1 MRSFIV
7 MGMFLAAG
15 FAEAGWNDYEE
26 TRELTLAGVET
37 LNIKAGAG
45 SMDVFGV
52 EGADEI
58 LVKALII
65 VPNADEEKAQKKIE
79 KKMVLSLEQKGGE
92 GYLEAWFEDG
102 FMGWGSDAHIVLE
115 VNVPTGTAVDINDSS
130 GSIEVKGVEGD
141 VTIDDGSGS
150 IRVAG
155 VADLT
160 IDDGSGSIK
169 INGATGD
176 VYIDD
181 GSGSVTVQNV
191 GGSVSVNDGSGS
203 INVSDVD
210 GDFIVID
217 DGSGGVRFSNVGGTV
232 DTDS

>member
-26 TRELTLAGVET
+26 TRELTLAGVDS
-37 LNIKAGAG
+37 LKIKAGAG

-58 LVKALII
+58 HVKALIV
-65 VPNADEEKAQKKIE
+65 VPNADKDEAQKKMQ
-79 KKMVLSLEQKGGE
+79 KRMVLSLEENGGE
-92 GYLEAWFEDG
+92 GVLEAWFEDG

-115 VNVPTGTAVDINDSS
+115 VNVPTGTAVDIDDSA
-130 GSIEVKGVEGD
+130 GSIEVKGVAGD
-141 VTIDDGSGS
+141 VSIDDSSGS
-150 IRVAG
+150 IKVNG

-169 INGATGD
+169 VDGATGD
-176 VYIDD
+176 VFVED
-181 GSGSVTVQNV
+181 GSGSITVRNV
-191 GGSVSVNDGSGS
+191 GGSVTVDDGSGS

-210 GDFIVID
+210 GDFTVID
-217 DGSGGVRFSNVGGTV
+217 DGSGGVRFSNVGGSV